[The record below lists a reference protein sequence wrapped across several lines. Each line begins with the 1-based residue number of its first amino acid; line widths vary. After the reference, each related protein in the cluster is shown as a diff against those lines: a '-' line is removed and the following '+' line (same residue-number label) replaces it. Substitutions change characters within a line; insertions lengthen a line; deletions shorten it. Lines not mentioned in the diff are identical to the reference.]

1 MTKDE
6 EEDQDAKKDGK
17 KKVFLPLPSLVL
29 TVRATA
35 IDFAS
40 NLPRAH
46 AKRTIPLEHV

>member
-6 EEDQDAKKDGK
+6 EDQDVKKDGK
-17 KKVFLPLPSLVL
+17 KKVLLPLPSPVL

-35 IDFAS
+35 RDFAS

-46 AKRTIPLEHV
+46 TKRTIPLELV